1 MFPKAIIV
9 VKNLPANAGDVG
21 GKGSIPKLG
30 GSPGEGVATNSS
42 ILAWKSH
49 GQRSLACYSPW
60 DRKESEATEHKQSY
74 YMCRECL
81 KFMLANSV

>member
-49 GQRSLACYSPW
+49 GQ
-60 DRKESEATEHKQSY
+60 ESCRLQSTGSK
-74 YMCRECL
+74 R
-81 KFMLANSV
+81 VRHD